1 MNENIGYI
9 TKEKYVS
16 LSLTKKKNNTK
27 RKKKKKLNQL
37 WVQIATRNWINF
49 QSVIDISTIN
59 Q

>member
-9 TKEKYVS
+9 IKEKYVS
-16 LSLTKKKNNTK
+16 LFNKKRKNTK

-49 QSVIDISTIN
+49 QSVIDISIIN